1 MAKADSV
8 PRIFIS
14 YARLDGQE
22 FADSLRRK
30 LEKLDFSVW
39 QDITAME
46 GGRDW
51 WEQISE
57 AIKQQVEYL
66 VMVITQGALES
77 KYTAMEW
84 KLARQEGTCVLPVFG
99 PGECDLSKLPH
110 WMRDKH
116 FVDTGMPQRWKRFA
130 RDRGFCPTS

>member
-1 MAKADSV
+1 MSRSRNLTMAKAESV
-8 PRIFIS
+8 PRVFIS
-14 YARLDGQE
+14 YARRDGQE

-30 LEKLDFSVW
+30 LEDLDFSVW
-39 QDITAME
+39 QDISAME

-57 AIKQQVEYL
+57 AITQVEYL
-66 VMVITQGALES
+66 VMVMTPGALES

-99 PGECDLSKLPH
+99 PG
-110 WMRDKH
+110 R
-116 FVDTGMPQRWKRFA
+116 A
-130 RDRGFCPTS
+130 